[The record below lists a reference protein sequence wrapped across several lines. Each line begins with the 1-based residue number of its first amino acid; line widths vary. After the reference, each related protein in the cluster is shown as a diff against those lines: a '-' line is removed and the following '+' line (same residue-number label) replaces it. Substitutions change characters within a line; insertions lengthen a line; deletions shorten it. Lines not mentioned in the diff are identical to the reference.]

1 MRFGWGLGAG
11 LLVLGAT
18 AAIWWQRCCASTS
31 PAVPAY
37 SEPAPPPPANS
48 ATPPRQVPPELQWDE
63 LLGEEDEAN
72 RYPFTVIVIADFAEH
87 GEGNRACSGVLIGPR
102 LVLTAGNCVCVR
114 PHLGDRQGQALTRV
128 DASNCETAATVRT
141 YTYAPA
147 TDVDRKES
155 WSESY
160 SGAIHPH
167 PKLKLMLDRHGNA
180 VSAQANLAL
189 ILLDR
194 PVKPNTP
201 PVPLTEQG
209 VRVGELLTVV
219 GYGYI
224 EGMTGLDGIRR
235 FTQERVSEVVDAS
248 TGQALFGQPEQQGYK
263 GDTGGPCL
271 RETAEG
277 LVLAG
282 ISHRGFGSKATLTSM
297 NVHLDWLRE
306 KLKHAEGLGSP

>member
-1 MRFGWGLGAG
+1 M
-11 LLVLGAT
+11 
-18 AAIWWQRCCASTS
+18 
-31 PAVPAY
+31 
-37 SEPAPPPPANS
+37 
-48 ATPPRQVPPELQWDE
+48 QWDE

-114 PHLGDRQGQALTRV
+114 SRLGDREGQVLTRV
-128 DASNCETAATVRT
+128 DASSCETAATVRT

-147 TDVDRKES
+147 TDVERKES

-160 SGAIHPH
+160 SGTIHPH
-167 PKLKLMLDRHGNA
+167 PRLKLMLDRHGNA

-189 ILLDR
+189 ILLER
-194 PVKPNTP
+194 PVKSNTP
-201 PVPLTEQG
+201 PVPLTEEG
-209 VRVGELLTVV
+209 VRAGEPLTVV

-235 FTQERVSEVVDAS
+235 FTQERVSKVVDANE
-248 TGQALFGQPEQQGYK
+248 GQALFGQPEQQGYK

-271 RETAEG
+271 RETAQG

-306 KLKHAEGLGSP
+306 RLKHAEGLGSP